1 MVKIS
6 GSMNQHPFAGREPKS
21 RVPAPYRG
29 VTGVPVQEPSMRAGT
44 NWTRM
49 PRFLLVACVAVGLGG
64 CGLYGTSNGGSD
76 GTGGATTSSDGG
88 TGDVSAGGAAT
99 GTGGSGDTVG
109 TGGAG
114 GTGDGAA
121 GSIGSAGIGGVTSAG
136 GSGATAGSPGICSP
150 VGAVPVA
157 AGTPTGNP
165 VLPPRWVFG
174 TLWGT
179 YADQVNLAGYG
190 KAVDDATRLRN
201 EYEGDLLWIDSSW
214 LWHQYVSDGSQYV
227 CFKFDP
233 GAFPDP
239 KTMISQLNQ
248 LNFHFGVWEWPWMG
262 HGCNLYNT
270 AVTNK
275 YFIMAGNLP
284 ASTSGAWHGDGNP
297 SAFDFTNPATVAWW
311 QGPGLNQDLT
321 DIGVEFFKLDTNGTQ
336 QGSPLNNGGH
346 LFNPSENYTHM
357 YRLSAYQMSQKAALG
372 LSPVAKTVGSARGFV
387 MGKVTSPGSDQY
399 PGWWTDDQTATFG
412 GMGSEISAAARLNTT
427 SSAAYW
433 GGDTGAYN
441 GTPSDEL
448 YIRWAEYTAFS
459 PLQEYFAAKTGG
471 LGNRYPW
478 NFSMQAQQI
487 IETYNQLRY
496 RLLPFRYNN
505 GEAAY
510 HAAAGKFTYP
520 VSFTN
525 GTADMLVGDGSN
537 TLLVHIMSTQ
547 GATTANVALPAG
559 SWIDWWTNKPYTLTA
574 ALAAAIDQEPIFV
587 RAGSIIPMLA
597 EYPGAPKVHWT
608 GDVPN
613 NPLTLR
619 IYPSGK
625 TTNLFYEDDGVSEG
639 YQNGAF
645 ATTLFTSDNTSGPE
659 VVTIGAQQTQTSF
672 DGQICQR
679 AYVLEF
685 PGRAA
690 APTTVTRDGAA
701 IAMSAAFPTAEG
713 WFYDAANK
721 VLWVRF
727 GPVATSMPTAV
738 SIQ

>member
-1 MVKIS
+1 V
-6 GSMNQHPFAGREPKS
+6 
-21 RVPAPYRG
+21 
-29 VTGVPVQEPSMRAGT
+29 
-44 NWTRM
+44 
-49 PRFLLVACVAVGLGG
+49 
-64 CGLYGTSNGGSD
+64 
-76 GTGGATTSSDGG
+76 
-88 TGDVSAGGAAT
+88 
-99 GTGGSGDTVG
+99 
-109 TGGAG
+109 
-114 GTGDGAA
+114 A
-121 GSIGSAGIGGVTSAG
+121 GSTGCNNS
-136 GSGATAGSPGICSP
+136 
-150 VGAVPVA
+150 GAVPVA

-165 VLPPRWVFG
+165 ILPPRWAFG

-190 KAVDDATRLRN
+190 KAVDDATRLRAD
-201 EYEGDLLWIDSSW
+201 YEGDLLWIDSSW
-214 LWHQYVSDGSQYV
+214 LWHVYASDGSQYI

-233 GAFPDP
+233 MAFPTP
-239 KTMISQLNQ
+239 ATMISQLNQ
-248 LNFHFGVWEWPWMG
+248 MNFHFGVWEWPWMG

-270 AVTNK
+270 GVSNK

-284 ASTSGAWHGDGNP
+284 ASTSGGWHGDPNP
-297 SAFDFTNPATVAWW
+297 AAFDFTNPATVTWW
-311 QGPGLNQDLT
+311 QGPGLNQDIAN
-321 DIGVEFFKLDTNGTQ
+321 IGVQFFKLDTNATQ
-336 QGSPLNNGGH
+336 QASPLNNGGK

-387 MGKVTSPGSDQY
+387 MGKVASPGSDQY
-399 PGWWTDDQTATFG
+399 PGWWTDDTNADWPGWATEL
-412 GMGSEISAAARLNTT
+412 SRASQLDTT
-427 SSAAYW
+427 TTAAYW
-433 GGDTGAYN
+433 GGDTGGYN
-441 GTPSDEL
+441 GTPTSEL
-448 YIRWAEYTAFS
+448 YIRWAEYTSFT

-478 NFSMQAQQI
+478 NFSAQAQQI

-505 GEAAY
+505 AQAAY

-520 VSFTN
+520 VSWTN
-525 GTADMLVGDGSN
+525 GTANMLVGDGTNS
-537 TLLVHIMSTQ
+537 LLVHIMSTQ

-559 SWIDWWTNKPYTLTA
+559 TWIHWWTNTPYTA
-574 ALAAAIDQEPIFV
+574 AAAVAAAIDQEPIFV
-587 RAGSIIPMLA
+587 RAGSILPMIA

-608 GDVPN
+608 DDVPN
-613 NPLTLR
+613 SPLTLR

-625 TTNLFYEDDGVSEG
+625 TTNLFYEDDGISEG

-645 ATTLFTSDNTSGPE
+645 SSTLLTSDNTTGHE

-672 DGQICQR
+672 NGQLCQR

-685 PGRAA
+685 PGSAA
-690 APTTVTRDGAA
+690 APTTVTRDGKA
-701 IAMSAAFPTAEG
+701 IAMSAAFPTTEG

-727 GPVATSMPTAV
+727 GPVATSMSTAV